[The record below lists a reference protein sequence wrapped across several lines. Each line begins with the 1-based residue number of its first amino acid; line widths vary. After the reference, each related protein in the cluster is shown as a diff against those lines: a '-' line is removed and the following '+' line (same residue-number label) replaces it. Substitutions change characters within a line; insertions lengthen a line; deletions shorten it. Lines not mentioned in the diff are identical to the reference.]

1 MLFQGLFNKEKET
14 YSVMHDGKRIT
25 ITENGRLRILKCN
38 GIIFSKIAQGSLY
51 TEEYWDFFI
60 PLAYLYPNPRI
71 LMIGLG
77 GGTIAYQLS
86 NILGDS
92 MDMEIV
98 DIDAW
103 MKEAYMKFLGGKAN
117 FRIEIA
123 DGAEY
128 VSSKKSSYDI
138 VILDAYDQNGLIP
151 MPFQEKKFIT
161 DAYDSIKD
169 QGILAVNCIGSMI
182 GPGLEQ
188 FIQRLSELFEVYRLD
203 TSYRTAN
210 IVLVCLKNISKDEV
224 IGRLNAKMGADKE
237 KEFLLKAYASSK
249 RVFITL

>member
-1 MLFQGLFNKEKET
+1 
-14 YSVMHDGKRIT
+14 MHDGKRIT
-25 ITENGRLRILKCN
+25 ITENGRLKTLKCN
-38 GIIFSKIAQGSLY
+38 GIIFSKITQGSLY
-51 TEEYWDFFI
+51 AEEYWDFFI
-60 PLAYLYPNPRI
+60 PLAYFCPNPRI

-86 NILGDS
+86 SMLGNS
-92 MDMEIV
+92 MDLEIV
-98 DIDAW
+98 DIDSW
-103 MKEAYMKFLGGKAN
+103 MKEAYLKFLGDKAD

-138 VILDAYDQNGLIP
+138 MILDAYDQNGLIP
-151 MPFQEKKFIT
+151 SQFQEKKFIA
-161 DAYDSIKD
+161 DAYDSIKN

-188 FIQRLSELFEVYRLD
+188 FIQRLSEMFEVYRLD

-210 IVLVCLKNISKDEV
+210 IVLVCLKNISKDEM
-224 IGRLNAKMGADKE
+224 IERINAKMSEDKE
-237 KEFLLKAYASSK
+237 KEFLLKAYVSSK